1 MTSPSHKR
9 SPLVSGMILLIAI
22 GLVATYSSF
31 FYGAT
36 SDNNSA
42 ATILDTTVDTS
53 SDTTATKNG
62 IIYTGKDNIDALTLL
77 KEGRSVDA
85 SAEGFVNSING
96 VKPAEKQYWAF
107 YINGDLSMTGAKET
121 ITKNGD
127 SIEWKLVGY

>member
-1 MTSPSHKR
+1 M
-9 SPLVSGMILLIAI
+9 
-22 GLVATYSSF
+22 
-31 FYGAT
+31 
-36 SDNNSA
+36 
-42 ATILDTTVDTS
+42 DTTVDTS